1 MASLA
6 EQTFSQEEKDTIKN
20 EVSYLIKPD
29 DIVFL
34 QNWKDDVDNYL
45 SFFEMLR
52 TKYPDMALHEMIQR
66 FYNFTKD
73 VLAFIRKFT
82 LILEE
87 DISDCNNASEI
98 KLGNAVNFNTR
109 CENINT
115 LYAMAK
121 NVVQRIGSSNNYWT
135 EEAVNDERSSFTP
148 YEETFLDEYPDYDPD
163 AETEEETGTIPVR
176 FLLWLTLIPEDNI
189 ETLMSNELQVATP
202 EPMPNTQGAAEEQE
216 QDADKP
222 TCFDFVGI
230 EDVDIQKYLAKD
242 RNNFVIKLP
251 NVDKYECWSMDYLKS
266 QWNVGPPARHDLEQ
280 PYYKEW
286 YECQEKNN
294 IPSTDNV
301 DDRNVS
307 YVKLSSSNFLVRKP
321 YWIYEGY
328 PPEPRLFELI
338 KTNEKVKT
346 LASNDMMDG
355 TEFNYVSGD
364 HCNTDSLDI
373 YKLVKLGVEEN
384 DKLYDD
390 FWNAVNEG
398 NVDQVNKMIKLGLD
412 INKPDDDG
420 TTPLLVATIYDHLN
434 VVEAL
439 LNEGV
444 NMETV
449 DDEMKKTALYW
460 AAEKGHLDIL
470 VALIEKGANVNHADD
485 FKSTPLLMAAEE
497 GHVDVVRALIDSGAN
512 IDNADNYDT
521 TPLISAAQFGNTEVV
536 RVLVDAGANIEHT
549 NKDGKTAL
557 DVAQY
562 MGDYDVVEILTNQS
576 GGSKKRK
583 TRKSKPKQKQKRTKS
598 KRSTGKKHKMR
609 KVTRKKGMKKRDGK
623 KSKTYKRNR

>member
-73 VLAFIRKFT
+73 VLLLIRKFA

-135 EEAVNDERSSFTP
+135 DEAVNVERSSFTP
-148 YEETFLDEYPDYDPD
+148 YEETFLNAMDEYPDYDPD
-163 AETEEETGTIPVR
+163 AETEEEMDAFEANPNKKNVVWISVTETGTIPVR

-251 NVDKYECWSMDYLKS
+251 NLDKYECLSMDYLKS

-364 HCNTDSLDI
+364 HCNTDPLDI
-373 YKLVKLGVEEN
+373 YKLVSLGVEEN

-390 FWNAVNEG
+390 FERAVIEG
-398 NVDQVNKMIKLGLD
+398 NVDQVYRMIKLGLN
-412 INKPDDDG
+412 INKPDDDDG
-420 TTPLLVATIYDHLN
+420 TTPLQ
-434 VVEAL
+434 
-439 LNEGV
+439 
-444 NMETV
+444 
-449 DDEMKKTALYW
+449 W
-460 AAEKGHLDIL
+460 AAEFGHHDI
-470 VALIEKGANVNHADD
+470 VIGLIELGANVNHFDY
-485 FKSTPLLMAAEE
+485 KKHTPLCMAINE
-497 GHVDVVRALIDSGAN
+497 GHVYVARELIDYGAD
-512 IDNADNYDT
+512 IDADELYDT
-521 TPLISAAQFGNTEVV
+521 TPLIRAASLGNTEVV
-536 RVLVDAGANIEHT
+536 RMLVDAGANIEHT
-549 NKDGKTAL
+549 DNEGMTAL
-557 DVAQY
+557 DAAQS
-562 MGDYDVVEILTNQS
+562 MGYSDVVEILTNQS

-623 KSKTYKRNR
+623 KSKTYKRKQ